1 MKIEN
6 SSILNCFPFAP
17 KYCQLK
23 TLELSGEIRLYTG
36 ENEAKEPNVPLIKE
50 PNVPLIL
57 GAGLEFLCS
66 KVSISEPISKTQEV
80 TPGREYAPSKS
91 YNIEPKNPRF
101 LAQANDLNGFWDD
114 IGDWFDEPEVENA
127 NRDDAK
133 DETDD
138 TQPQA
143 CPFDP
148 VDALAV
154 YKPAHFATGDL
165 YDYGIF
171 FKKETFLNSVVPYI
185 NNLKLPGSSEEFNS
199 KLLSLIYY
207 HVFAHEVCHSWI
219 EDIVSMVDFEMG
231 MSSGQP
237 NSYLS
242 THQKY
247 GGFIAR
253 EEAVCETAAYGWV
266 HDCLKKSLTKNPSN
280 KAEIDSL
287 KEEYK
292 KWLNYSVSGL
302 VGYSNYCK
310 NVKEAPIRNQTFI
323 KGLARLIS
331 TRYLNRSNTE
341 LCRKVIESYFGGK
354 INRSNR
360 TYISK
365 VNAPLPG
372 TPQFAELSTAPW
384 MKLVP
389 RGCE

>member
-6 SSILNCFPFAP
+6 SSILNCFQFAP
-17 KYCQLK
+17 KYCQLE
-23 TLELSGEIRLYTG
+23 TLNLSGEIRLYTG
-36 ENEAKEPNVPLIKE
+36 KNETQEPNI
-50 PNVPLIL
+50 PLIL
-57 GAGLEFLCS
+57 GAGLGFLCS
-66 KVSISEPISKTQEV
+66 KAFISAPTLKIQEV
-80 TPGREYAPSKS
+80 PLGGERENLKS
-91 YNIEPKNPRF
+91 YNIQTNDPRS

-127 NRDDAK
+127 SRDNSKDA
-133 DETDD
+133 TDNI
-138 TQPQA
+138 QPQA
-143 CPFDP
+143 CLFDP
-148 VDALAV
+148 VDTLAV
-154 YKPAHFATGDL
+154 YKPAHFATGDFC
-165 YDYGIF
+165 DYGIF

-185 NNLKLPGSSEEFNS
+185 NNLNSPAFSEDFKS
-199 KLLSLIYY
+199 KLLTLIYY

-231 MSSGQP
+231 ISSGQP
-237 NSYLS
+237 NSYHS
-242 THQKY
+242 SHQKY

-266 HDCLKKSLTKNPSN
+266 HDCLKKSLKENHSN

-287 KEEYK
+287 KKEYK

-354 INRSNR
+354 ISRTNK

-365 VNAPLPG
+365 LNAPLPG
-372 TPQFAELSTAPW
+372 TPQFAKMSNAPW
-384 MKLVP
+384 MKVVP

>member
-1 MKIEN
+1 
-6 SSILNCFPFAP
+6 
-17 KYCQLK
+17 
-23 TLELSGEIRLYTG
+23 
-36 ENEAKEPNVPLIKE
+36 
-50 PNVPLIL
+50 
-57 GAGLEFLCS
+57 
-66 KVSISEPISKTQEV
+66 
-80 TPGREYAPSKS
+80 
-91 YNIEPKNPRF
+91 
-101 LAQANDLNGFWDD
+101 
-114 IGDWFDEPEVENA
+114 
-127 NRDDAK
+127 
-133 DETDD
+133 
-138 TQPQA
+138 
-143 CPFDP
+143 
-148 VDALAV
+148 
-154 YKPAHFATGDL
+154 
-165 YDYGIF
+165 
-171 FKKETFLNSVVPYI
+171 
-185 NNLKLPGSSEEFNS
+185 
-199 KLLSLIYY
+199 
-207 HVFAHEVCHSWI
+207 
-219 EDIVSMVDFEMG
+219 MVDFEMG

-280 KAEIDSL
+280 KAEIDSF

-354 INRSNR
+354 INRSNK
-360 TYISK
+360 TYISE

-372 TPQFAELSTAPW
+372 TPQFAEMSTTPW

-389 RGCE
+389 RSCE

>member
-6 SSILNCFPFAP
+6 SSILNCFQFAP
-17 KYCQLK
+17 KYCQLE
-23 TLELSGEIRLYTG
+23 TLNLSGEIRLYTG
-36 ENEAKEPNVPLIKE
+36 KNETLE

-66 KVSISEPISKTQEV
+66 KVFISDPTLKIQEV
-80 TPGREYAPSKS
+80 RLGGERENLKS
-91 YNIEPKNPRF
+91 YNIQTNNPRS
-101 LAQANDLNGFWDD
+101 LAQANDLDGFWDD
-114 IGDWFDEPEVENA
+114 IGDWFDEPEVENTS
-127 NRDDAK
+127 RDKSKDA
-133 DETDD
+133 TDNI
-138 TQPQA
+138 QPQA
-143 CPFDP
+143 CLFDP
-148 VDALAV
+148 VDTLAV
-154 YKPAHFATGDL
+154 YKPAHFATGDFC
-165 YDYGIF
+165 DYGIF

-185 NNLKLPGSSEEFNS
+185 NNLNSPAFSEDFKS
-199 KLLSLIYY
+199 KLLTLIYY

-231 MSSGQP
+231 ISSGQP
-237 NSYLS
+237 NSYHS
-242 THQKY
+242 SHQKY

-266 HDCLKKSLTKNPSN
+266 HDCLKKSLKENHSN

-287 KEEYK
+287 KKEYK

-354 INRSNR
+354 ISRTNK

-365 VNAPLPG
+365 LNAPLPG
-372 TPQFAELSTAPW
+372 TPQFAELSTAHW